1 MKHLKKAL
9 FALALLGAFLLGA
22 CSVGTAEAGQN
33 HPLKIW
39 FQNDNSYVQT
49 WSVVDENT
57 GVNYIVVTTSY
68 GTNGNAGDYSIAI
81 TPRLNADGTLYVTK

>member
-1 MKHLKKAL
+1 MKYLKKTL
-9 FALALLGAFLLGA
+9 LALALIAAFLMGA

-39 FQNDNSYVQT
+39 KQNENGYAHT

-57 GVNYIVVTTSY
+57 GVNYVVVTTY
-68 GTNGNAGDYSIAI
+68 QYDGDSCSIAI
-81 TPRLNADGTLYVTK
+81 TPRLNADGTLYVTP